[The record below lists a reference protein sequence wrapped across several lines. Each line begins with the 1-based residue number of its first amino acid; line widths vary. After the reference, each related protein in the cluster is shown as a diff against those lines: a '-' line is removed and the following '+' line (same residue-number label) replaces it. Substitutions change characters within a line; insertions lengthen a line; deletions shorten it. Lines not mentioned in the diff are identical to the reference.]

1 MSPLDLAGN
10 LSGEFRASL
19 EPWGVAVEK
28 DPLFLDAFIPLMG
41 SWGHL
46 VADSVEAAQEDH
58 ALALIK
64 ILFSTSPQMPP
75 L

>member
-28 DPLFLDAFIPLMG
+28 DPLFLGAFIPLMG

-46 VADSVEAAQEDH
+46 VADSVEAAQ
-58 ALALIK
+58 
-64 ILFSTSPQMPP
+64 
-75 L
+75 